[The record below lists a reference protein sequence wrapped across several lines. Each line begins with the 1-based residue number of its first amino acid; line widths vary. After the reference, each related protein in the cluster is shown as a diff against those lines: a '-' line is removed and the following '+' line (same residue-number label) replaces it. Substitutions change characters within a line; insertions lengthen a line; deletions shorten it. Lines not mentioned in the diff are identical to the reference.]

1 MKLPFHPLRSERE
14 FIMLEMQFLSVY
26 NTKKGA

>member
-1 MKLPFHPLRSERE
+1 MQLPFHPLRRERE

-26 NTKKGA
+26 NIEKGA